1 MNSNTMAT
9 SSLIHLHQNFDNCRL
24 KCFRVVLISSYA
36 YTKDHPS
43 KETLLR
49 SFVLGSVTCIV
60 CTNIDYLISMETL
73 PYTHIY
79 TQNTGPSMV
88 VFVMYTQ
95 NTGPSMIVFVM
106 YTQNTG
112 PSMVVFGQIY
122 LEHRSKH
129 DCICDVY
136 LEHRS
141 KHGCIWAD
149 ILRTQVQAWLYL

>member
-1 MNSNTMAT
+1 MNCNTMAT

-24 KCFRVVLISSYA
+24 KCQFRVVLISSYA

-43 KETLLR
+43 KETLLQ

-79 TQNTGPSMV
+79 TW
-88 VFVMYTQ
+88 
-95 NTGPSMIVFVM
+95 
-106 YTQNTG
+106 NTG

-129 DCICDVY
+129 GCIYDVY

-141 KHGCIWAD
+141 KHDCIWAD